1 MRMIRL
7 LALTLSTLALAGPVL
22 AQDANITMP
31 VAELERM
38 LANDPIKIVSAEIS
52 RPKAPGDITLKAE
65 VSFADRPPFRVK
77 LRKSE
82 PGAESFNNVP
92 RYDLAA
98 YEIQRMLMDPHEYV
112 MPPTALR
119 MIPLAD
125 FQRYSPDVK
134 PTFKGADEVM
144 GVVQYWLQ
152 DIKVI
157 ADVYDPARFEAD
169 PVYARHIGQLNVFT
183 FLIEHRDSNVG
194 NFLISKAEQG
204 PRVFSIDHGVAFASL
219 DSDRGTAW
227 LEMRVN
233 RLPKDTVERVRAL
246 DKDELTSRLGV
257 LGQWE
262 LRDGHYVPVPFD
274 REQVAEPRRAHQG
287 RRRADGADP
296 AEISAIARQVRSSG
310 PPGRLSARYRS
321 IEMAT
326 FKPLVVCGGD
336 ARRRQGGRRTGVTFT
351 ALCVVG
357 LSGPVATTATA
368 SAAVSAPAQTGQVS
382 FSGVERVVAFADVHG
397 AYEELTGLL
406 KTAGVVDGGLR
417 WSAGRTHL
425 VCTGDMLDRGA
436 DSRKVMDLLM
446 RLQGEAQAA
455 GGQVHVTL
463 GNHEAMN
470 LLGNVRDVAPGE
482 LEAYAA
488 DEPAGV
494 REKARTEW
502 IARNGADS
510 GAKFDARFPVGY
522 FGHRAA
528 LAPDGTYGRWLFALP
543 VAIMINDT
551 LFMHGGP
558 SPVLKGLTLSEI
570 SLRHRTALTDYLSSA
585 AAVETAGL
593 VLPEDDFGE
602 RAKLAEQRL
611 AARTYATPADQAR
624 EAEAVRRFVAADANP
639 MIGADGPNWYRGA
652 AMCNAC
658 SETDVLKPLL
668 AGLGAKR
675 LVIGHTVTHDAR
687 VASRFDGTVI
697 KLDTGMNH
705 AVYRGRASALILEQG
720 AARVIYAGEPQG
732 SGEIAPE
739 ELYLSSG
746 TLAESAVGSL
756 LERGEVTVTGP
767 RAPGVLDVAV
777 AADGRRI
784 NAVFFATTAG
794 AAQKELAAMKLDRL
808 LGLGLVPATVEREVQ
823 GQRGVLQARPAKW
836 TTEAD
841 VQARGQRGVGWCAL
855 PPQFELMY
863 GFDAL
868 IGNQGRSQDRVLY
881 DASEWNLLLTGH
893 DRAFG
898 TQREFPAHLQ
908 QRPRSRAR
916 SSAGGSRRST
926 KPRSTAP
933 WAASSTSARSRRCCN
948 GATP

>member
-1 MRMIRL
+1 MMPTLIEAPSPGRDRSRRPDLRRL
-7 LALTLSTLALAGPVL
+7 
-22 AQDANITMP
+22 Q
-31 VAELERM
+31 VAC
-38 LANDPIKIVSAEIS
+38 
-52 RPKAPGDITLKAE
+52 
-65 VSFADRPPFRVK
+65 
-77 LRKSE
+77 
-82 PGAESFNNVP
+82 
-92 RYDLAA
+92 
-98 YEIQRMLMDPHEYV
+98 
-112 MPPTALR
+112 TALC
-119 MIPLAD
+119 LL
-125 FQRYSPDVK
+125 
-134 PTFKGADEVM
+134 G
-144 GVVQYWLQ
+144 L
-152 DIKVI
+152 
-157 ADVYDPARFEAD
+157 AD
-169 PVYARHIGQLNVFT
+169 PVAGAAAA
-183 FLIEHRDSNVG
+183 D
-194 NFLISKAEQG
+194 A
-204 PRVFSIDHGVAFASL
+204 AAS
-219 DSDRGTAW
+219 
-227 LEMRVN
+227 V
-233 RLPKDTVERVRAL
+233 
-246 DKDELTSRLGV
+246 
-257 LGQWE
+257 
-262 LRDGHYVPVPFD
+262 
-274 REQVAEPRRAHQG
+274 
-287 RRRADGADP
+287 
-296 AEISAIARQVRSSG
+296 
-310 PPGRLSARYRS
+310 
-321 IEMAT
+321 
-326 FKPLVVCGGD
+326 
-336 ARRRQGGRRTGVTFT
+336 
-351 ALCVVG
+351 
-357 LSGPVATTATA
+357 
-368 SAAVSAPAQTGQVS
+368 PAQPGQVS
-382 FSGVERVVAFADVHG
+382 FTGVERVVAFADVHG
-397 AYEELTGLL
+397 AYEELTELL
-406 KTAGVVDGGLR
+406 KTARVVDGGLR

-446 RLQGEAQAA
+446 RLQDEAQAA

-494 REKARTEW
+494 REKARAEW

-510 GAKFDARFPVGY
+510 GGRFDTRFPVGY

-558 SPVLKGLTLSEI
+558 SPVLKGLTLSDVN
-570 SLRHRTALTDYLSSA
+570 LRHRTALTDYLTSVA
-585 AAVETAGL
+585 ALEAAGL
-593 VLPEDDFGE
+593 VLPEDDFGQ
-602 RAKLAEQRL
+602 RATLAEQRL
-611 AARTYATPADQAR
+611 AARSSATPADQAR
-624 EAEAVRRFVAADANP
+624 DAEAVRRFVAADANP

-668 AGLGAKR
+668 AGLSAKR
-675 LVIGHTVTHDAR
+675 LVIGHTVTHDAL

-720 AARVIYAGEPQG
+720 SARVIYAGEPQA
-732 SGEIAPE
+732 SGAIAPE
-739 ELYLSSG
+739 DLYVSSG

-784 NAVFFATTAG
+784 NAVFVATTAD
-794 AAQKELAAMKLDRL
+794 AVHKELAAMKLDRL

-841 VQARGQRGVGWCAL
+841 VLARGQRGVGWCAL

-868 IGNQGRSQDRVLY
+868 IGNEGRSQDRVLY
-881 DASEWNLLLTGH
+881 DANEWNLLLTGH

-898 TQREFPAHLQ
+898 PKREFPAHLQ
-908 QRPRSRAR
+908 QRPPQPGTEFRRRLAALDEASLNAALEGLVGKREIKALLQR
-916 SSAGGSRRST
+916 RDAVLAGAEAATGSRI
-926 KPRSTAP
+926 P
-933 WAASSTSARSRRCCN
+933 
-948 GATP
+948 